1 MSEEINTE
9 LKSEINNMDKEISVK
24 KQKEEI
30 LKDILLAAIK
40 LEEIDE
46 KEILRPDHVKNMLR
60 ILKEEMDKNNSDIIC
75 GNFLYLTKN
84 DNNGVETIEAGIM
97 IPVIEAKNFS
107 DIIGKFD
114 RLLH

>member
-1 MSEEINTE
+1 MSEKINTE
-9 LKSEINNMDKEISVK
+9 LKSEINNTDKEISVK

-46 KEILRPDHVKNMLR
+46 KEILRPDYVKNMLR

-97 IPVIEAKNFS
+97 VPVIEAKNFS
-107 DIIGKFD
+107 DVIGKFA